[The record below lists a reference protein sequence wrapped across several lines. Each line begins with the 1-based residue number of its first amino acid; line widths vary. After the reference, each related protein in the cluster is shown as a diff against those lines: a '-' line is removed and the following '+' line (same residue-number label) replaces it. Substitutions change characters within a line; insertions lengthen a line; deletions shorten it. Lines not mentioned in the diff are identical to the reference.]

1 MGGRSH
7 DVSILNRILEQTG
20 SDQTGRVSHVDQQD
34 GAYFVRDLAHTLVVP
49 LTRISRSTADD
60 QLGFVLQSL
69 ALHIVVIHALGL
81 RIELVTDGFEIGT
94 RHIHRRTVRKV
105 AAVRQIE
112 AHERIAGFQ
121 HGEENGHVGLC
132 AGVGLYVGVLGA
144 VQFANT
150 FDGKVLDL
158 IHHLTTA
165 VVTCGRITLRILVGQ
180 YGAHGLHH
188 LVADKIFR
196 RDQLD
201 AVHLTVPFLRN
212 EVEYLRISLHDR
224 YMVY

>member
-1 MGGRSH
+1 M
-7 DVSILNRILEQTG
+7 
-20 SDQTGRVSHVDQQD
+20 
-34 GAYFVRDLAHTLVVP
+34 
-49 LTRISRSTADD
+49 
-60 QLGFVLQSL
+60 
-69 ALHIVVIHALGL
+69 
-81 RIELVTDGFEIGT
+81 
-94 RHIHRRTVRKV
+94 